1 MVLKDPKRIN
11 TRYLNRAGNRAR
23 TLNKITRKDDKMKM
37 KGLLN
42 DYKKQK

>member
-11 TRYLNRAGNRAR
+11 ARYLNRAGNRAR

-42 DYKKQK
+42 DYKK